1 MRLLREG
8 KVKNIFELESG
19 NLLMVFSDR
28 VSAFDVKFDQ
38 RIPNK
43 GKVLCRFADYWFNK
57 LNVPNHFIGMRQNNA
72 MEVRKLSMIPYEFIV
87 RGTIM
92 DPCWNDMLQTLISSP
107 YLEAIYP

>member
-8 KVKNIFELESG
+8 KVKNIFELENG

-43 GKVLCRFADYWFNK
+43 GKVLCKFAR
-57 LNVPNHFIGMRQNNA
+57 LLVQ
-72 MEVRKLSMIPYEFIV
+72 
-87 RGTIM
+87 
-92 DPCWNDMLQTLISSP
+92 
-107 YLEAIYP
+107 